1 METSL
6 DCVSREAI
14 IIITATPAGL
24 LILMLLLAA
33 KRIEFR
39 FYSFVNE
46 NKEKKKLR
54 NRKS

>member
-1 METSL
+1 M
-6 DCVSREAI
+6 SREAI
-14 IIITATPAGL
+14 IIIITATLAGL
-24 LILMLLLAA
+24 LSLMLLLAA